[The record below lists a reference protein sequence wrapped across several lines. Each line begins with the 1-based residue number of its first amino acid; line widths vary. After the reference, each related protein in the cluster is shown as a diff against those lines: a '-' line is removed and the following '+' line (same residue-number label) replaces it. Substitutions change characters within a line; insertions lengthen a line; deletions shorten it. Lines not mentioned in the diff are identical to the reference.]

1 LRAPSLDASREKPAR
16 RRFPKARLGI
26 RGFEAPSFLRR
37 DFCATN
43 TVYEMTRLLARLADI
58 AYRRRGRMVLAWVVA
73 LVVLIGLGSSLA
85 GEYNADYDTPGSES
99 EAASELTEREFGGY
113 TGQEIFVVW
122 KDPAGANSPAA
133 RESVD
138 AFLAEAKEIDNV
150 EAQTPIRVSKDGT
163 IATTTLPL
171 TVPGWE
177 VSKEDGEKLVEAAE
191 ENSGGGLEIKLGG
204 DPIYRAQE
212 GASPEGIGFL
222 GGAIVLLIAFGS
234 VVAAGLPLAIAL
246 VGLGISSGGLI
257 LLLANVVDVPD
268 WTTAVTGLIGI
279 GVGIDY
285 SLLVL
290 TRFRSAMHAGKDR
303 HDAVVEAVTTAGRS
317 VIIAGCT
324 VVIAV
329 LGLFLTGL
337 PYMYGVA
344 ISASL
349 AVLVMMFAAVT
360 LLPALLSY
368 LGPRVDRLR
377 IPFLGRTLKAEGDGE
392 SPAARWSHAVQRR
405 PWTAAIVATAVLL
418 ALAAPALG
426 MRLGFPDAGNDP
438 PDTMTRQSYDLI
450 SEGFGPGTNGPLVI
464 AAQLP
469 GPEARADVERLAQQ
483 LRGEDG
489 VAFVPPPRF
498 NEPGNAA
505 IITVIPT
512 TSPQDEATEDLVKHL
527 RETVVPEALAG
538 SGVRAE
544 VGGVTAALE
553 DQSEYIV
560 DRMPLFISGVVG
572 LSFLLLLIAF
582 HSPLIS
588 LKAGIM
594 NLLSVSAAYGV
605 MTLVAQGGTLGQL
618 IGIDHEVPIAPFMPV
633 MMFAILFGL
642 SMDYEVFLISRIREE
657 YLKDGDTRRAVADG
671 LAKTARVITAA
682 AAIMVVVFLAF
693 LTTPE
698 VFLKLFGIGLASA
711 IFLDATVVRMVL
723 VPAVMQLLGSR
734 NWWIPDW
741 LERILPR
748 LDTERVAVGTAEG
761 RS

>member
-1 LRAPSLDASREKPAR
+1 
-16 RRFPKARLGI
+16 
-26 RGFEAPSFLRR
+26 
-37 DFCATN
+37 
-43 TVYEMTRLLARLADI
+43 MTRRLTRLADI
-58 AYRRRGRMVLAWVVA
+58 AYRYRGRMVIAWIAAAVVI
-73 LVVLIGLGSSLA
+73 IGLGSALK
-85 GEYNADYDTPGSES
+85 GEYEADYNTPGSES
-99 EAASELTEREFGGY
+99 KVASELTESEFDGY
-113 TGQEIFVVW
+113 SGQEVYVVW
-122 KDPAGANSPAA
+122 RDPAGAMSPAA
-133 RESVD
+133 RKGVD
-138 AFLAEAKEIDNV
+138 AFLAEATQVNHISK
-150 EAQTPIRVSKDGT
+150 QTAIRVSKDGK

-171 TVPGWE
+171 TIPGWE
-177 VSKEDGEKLVEAAE
+177 VTKADGEKLVDAAE
-191 ENSGGGLEIKLGG
+191 QNSSGNLEIKLGG

-212 GASPEGIGFL
+212 GASPEGLGFL
-222 GGAIVLLIAFGS
+222 GAAIVLLIAFGS

-246 VGLGISSGGLI
+246 IGLGITSGGLI
-257 LLLANVVDVPD
+257 LLLANFVGVPD
-268 WTTAVTGLIGI
+268 WTTAVSGLIGI

-285 SLLVL
+285 ALLVL
-290 TRFRSAMHAGKDR
+290 TRFRTAMKDGKDR

-349 AVLVMMFAAVT
+349 AVLVVMLAAVT

-377 IPFLGRTLKAEGDGE
+377 IPLLGRTLKAEGDGE

-405 PWTAAIVATAVLL
+405 PWTAAILATALLL

-438 PDTMTRQSYDLI
+438 KDTMTRQAYDLMT
-450 SEGFGPGTNGPLVI
+450 EGFGPGTNGPLVI
-464 AAQLP
+464 VAELP
-469 GPEARADVERLAQQ
+469 EPSARSDVDRLAGDI
-483 LRGEDG
+483 RANDG
-489 VAFVPPPRF
+489 VSYVAKPRI
-498 NEPGNAA
+498 NKAETAA
-505 IITVIPT
+505 LITVIPT
-512 TSPQDEATEDLVKHL
+512 TSPQDEATQDLVNEL
-527 RETVVPEALAG
+527 RNTVVPGALAG
-538 SGVRAE
+538 TGVVAH

-553 DQSEYIV
+553 DQSDYIV
-560 DRMPLFISGVVG
+560 GRMPLFILGVVG
-572 LSFLLLLIAF
+572 LSFLLLLVAF

-588 LKAGIM
+588 LKAGVM

-605 MTLVAQGGTLGQL
+605 MTLVAQGGAVGEL
-618 IGIDHEVPIAPFMPV
+618 IGIDHEVPVAPFMPV

-657 YLKDGDTRRAVADG
+657 YLKDGDTRRSVADG

-693 LTTPE
+693 VASPE
-698 VFLKLFGIGLASA
+698 VFLKLFGIGLAAA

-723 VPAVMQLLGSR
+723 VPAVMQLLGPR

-741 LERILPR
+741 LERRLPR
-748 LDTERVAVGTAEG
+748 LDVERVATGEA
-761 RS
+761 S

>member
-1 LRAPSLDASREKPAR
+1 
-16 RRFPKARLGI
+16 
-26 RGFEAPSFLRR
+26 
-37 DFCATN
+37 
-43 TVYEMTRLLARLADI
+43 MTRQLARLADI
-58 AYRRRGRMVLAWVVA
+58 AYRRRGRVVLAWIVSAVVI
-73 LVVLIGLGSSLA
+73 IGLGSSLA
-85 GEYNADYDTPGSES
+85 GEYEADYNTPGSES
-99 EAASELTEREFGGY
+99 KAASDLTEREFGGY
-113 TGQEIFVVW
+113 SGQEVFVVW
-122 KDPAGANSPAA
+122 KDPAGANNPAA
-133 RESVD
+133 RKRVD
-138 AFLAEAKEIDNV
+138 AFLAEARKIDNI
-150 EAQTPIRVSKDGT
+150 EPETAIRVSQDGT
-163 IATTTLPL
+163 IATTSLPL

-177 VSKEDGEKLVEAAE
+177 VPKEDGEKLVAAAE
-191 ENSGGGLEIKLGG
+191 DNSGGGLEIQLGG

-212 GASPEGIGFL
+212 GASPEGLGFL
-222 GGAIVLLIAFGS
+222 GAAIVLLIAFGS
-234 VVAAGLPLAIAL
+234 LVAAGLPLAIAL
-246 VGLGISSGGLI
+246 IGLGISSGGLI
-257 LLLANVVDVPD
+257 VLLANVIDVPD
-268 WTTAVTGLIGI
+268 WTTAVSGLIGI

-285 SLLVL
+285 ALLVL
-290 TRFRSAMHAGKDR
+290 TRFRSAMNAGKDR

-317 VIIAGCT
+317 VLIAGCT
-324 VVIAV
+324 VVVAV

-349 AVLVMMFAAVT
+349 AVLVMMLAAVT

-377 IPFLGRTLKAEGDGE
+377 IPLLGRNLKKAEGDGE

-405 PWTAAIVATAVLL
+405 PWTAAIAATAVLL

-438 PDTMTRQSYDLI
+438 PDTMTRQSYDLL
-450 SEGFGPGTNGPLVI
+450 SAGFGPGANGPLVI
-464 AAQLP
+464 AAELP
-469 GPEARADVERLAQQ
+469 DPAAERDVDSLARA
-483 LRGEDG
+483 LRAEEG
-489 VAFVPPPRF
+489 VAFVAQPQI
-498 NEPGNAA
+498 NQAGNAA
-505 IITVIPT
+505 ILTVTPT
-512 TSPQDEATEDLVKHL
+512 TSPQDEATTDLVKRL
-527 RETVVPEALAG
+527 RETVVPEALAD
-538 SGVRAE
+538 SGVSAE
-544 VGGVTAALE
+544 IGGVTAALE
-553 DQSEYIV
+553 DQSDYIV
-560 DRMPLFISGVVG
+560 DRMPVFIVGVVG

-605 MTLVAQGGTLGQL
+605 MTLVAQGGAVGGL

-693 LTTPE
+693 VASPE
-698 VFLKLFGIGLASA
+698 VFLKLFGIGLAAA

-723 VPAVMQLLGSR
+723 VPAVMQLLGHR
-734 NWWIPDW
+734 NWWIPNW
-741 LERILPR
+741 LERVLPR
-748 LDTERVAVGTAEG
+748 LDVERVAVGTAEG
-761 RS
+761 RP

>member
-1 LRAPSLDASREKPAR
+1 
-16 RRFPKARLGI
+16 
-26 RGFEAPSFLRR
+26 
-37 DFCATN
+37 
-43 TVYEMTRLLARLADI
+43 LLARLGDI
-58 AYRRRGRMVLAWVVA
+58 AYRRRGRVVLAWIAAMVVI
-73 LVVLIGLGSSLA
+73 IGVGSSLA
-85 GEYNADYDTPGSES
+85 GDFNADYDTPGSES
-99 EAASELTEREFGGY
+99 KAASDLTEERFSGY
-113 TGQEIFVVW
+113 SGQEIYVVW
-122 KDPAGANSPAA
+122 KDEGGAAGPQA
-133 RESVD
+133 RQGVN
-138 AFLAEAKEIDNV
+138 AFLAEAEQVDHIA
-150 EAQTPIRVSKDGT
+150 EHTPIRISEDGT
-163 IATTTLPL
+163 IGSTTLPL
-171 TVPGWE
+171 TIPGWE
-177 VSKEDGEKLVEAAE
+177 VSKDDGEKLVSAAE
-191 ENSGGGLEIKLGG
+191 GNSANGLQIQLGG

-212 GASPEGIGFL
+212 GASPEGLGFA
-222 GGAIVLLIAFGS
+222 GAAIVLLIAFGS

-246 VGLGISSGGLI
+246 VGLGISSAGLI
-257 LLLANVVDVPD
+257 ALLANVVDVPD
-268 WTTAVTGLIGI
+268 WTTAVSGLIGI

-290 TRFRSAMHAGKDR
+290 TRFRAAMNAGRDR
-303 HDAVVEAVTTAGRS
+303 HDAVVEAVSTAGRS
-317 VIIAGCT
+317 VLVAGIT

-329 LGLFLTGL
+329 LGLMLTTL

-349 AVLVMMFAAVT
+349 AVLVVMLAAVT

-368 LGPRVDRLR
+368 LGPKVNRLR
-377 IPFLGRTLKAEGDGE
+377 IPFLSRSVSRLTSEGEKAAE

-405 PWTAAIVATAVLL
+405 PWVAAIGATAILL

-438 PDTMTRQSYDLI
+438 PDTMTRKAYDLNT
-450 SEGFGPGTNGPLVI
+450 EGFGPGTNGPLVI
-464 AAQLP
+464 AAELP
-469 GPEARADVERLAQQ
+469 DGGARADVDALADE
-483 LRGEDG
+483 LRSEPG
-489 VAFVPPPRF
+489 VAFVPRPVI
-498 NEPGNAA
+498 NEQGDAA
-505 IITVIPT
+505 IVTVIPT
-512 TSPQDEATEDLVKHL
+512 TSPQDEATENLVKHL
-527 RETVVPEALAG
+527 RDDVIPEQL
-538 SGVRAE
+538 SGTGITAH

-553 DQSEYIV
+553 DQSEYMK

-572 LSFLLLLIAF
+572 LSFLVLLVAF

-605 MTLVAQGGTLGQL
+605 MTLVAKGGAVSGL
-618 IGIDHEVPIAPFMPV
+618 IGIDHEVPVAPFMPV

-657 YLKDGDTRRAVADG
+657 YLKDGNTRRAVADG

-693 LTTPE
+693 LAAPD

-723 VPAVMQLLGSR
+723 VPAVMQLLGNR

-748 LDTERVAVGTAEG
+748 LDVERIVVGAEG
-761 RS
+761 RP

>member
-1 LRAPSLDASREKPAR
+1 
-16 RRFPKARLGI
+16 
-26 RGFEAPSFLRR
+26 
-37 DFCATN
+37 
-43 TVYEMTRLLARLADI
+43 MTRRLARLADI
-58 AYRRRGRMVLAWVVA
+58 SYRYRDRMVLAWIAAAIVI
-73 LVVLIGLGSSLA
+73 IGLGSSLA
-85 GEYNADYDTPGSES
+85 GEYEADYDTPGSES
-99 EAASELTEREFGGY
+99 KAASDLTEREFGGY
-113 TGQEIFVVW
+113 SGQEIYVAW
-122 KDPAGANSPAA
+122 KDPDGATSPPA
-133 RESVD
+133 RERVD
-138 AFLAEAKEIDNV
+138 AFLATAERIDHV
-150 EAQTPIRVSKDGT
+150 EPATPVRVSEDGT

-171 TVPGWE
+171 TIPGWE
-177 VSKEDGEKLVEAAE
+177 VPKEDGEKLVDAADD
-191 ENSGGGLEIKLGG
+191 NSGGGLEIKLGG

-212 GASPEGIGFL
+212 SASPEGVGFL
-222 GGAIVLLIAFGS
+222 AAAIVLLIAFGS
-234 VVAAGLPLAIAL
+234 IVAAGLPLVIAL
-246 VGLGISSGGLI
+246 TGLSISSAGLI
-257 LLLANVVDVPD
+257 VLLANVVDVPD
-268 WTTAVTGLIGI
+268 WTTAVSGLIGI

-285 SLLVL
+285 ALLVL
-290 TRFRSAMHAGKDR
+290 TRFRSAMNAGKDR

-349 AVLVMMFAAVT
+349 AVLVVMIAAVT

-368 LGPRVDRLR
+368 LGPNVDRLR
-377 IPFLGRTLKAEGDGE
+377 IPFLGRTLKTEGDGE

-405 PWTAAIVATAVLL
+405 PWTAAIAATALLL

-438 PDTMTRQSYDLI
+438 PETMTRQSYDLI
-450 SEGFGPGTNGPLVI
+450 TEGFGPGTNGPLVI
-464 AAQLP
+464 AAELP
-469 GPEARADVERLAQQ
+469 DAAAASEIDALAAQ
-483 LRGEDG
+483 LRTEPG
-489 VAFVPPPRF
+489 VAFVAAPRI
-498 NEPGNAA
+498 NETDSAA
-505 IITVIPT
+505 ILTVIPT
-512 TSPQDEATEDLVKHL
+512 TSPQAEATTDLVRHL
-527 RETVVPEALAG
+527 REAVVPETLAG
-538 SGVRAE
+538 SGVTAE
-544 VGGVTAALE
+544 IGGLTAAFE

-560 DRMPLFISGVVG
+560 DRMPLFIIGVVG
-572 LSFLLLLIAF
+572 LSFLLLLVAF

-588 LKAGIM
+588 LKAAIM

-605 MTLVAQGGTLGQL
+605 MTLVAQGGAVGGL

-693 LTTPE
+693 VASPE
-698 VFLKLFGIGLASA
+698 VFLKLFGIGLAAA

-741 LERILPR
+741 LERVLPR
-748 LDTERVAVGTAEG
+748 IDVERAAPATAEG
-761 RS
+761 RP

>member
-1 LRAPSLDASREKPAR
+1 
-16 RRFPKARLGI
+16 
-26 RGFEAPSFLRR
+26 
-37 DFCATN
+37 
-43 TVYEMTRLLARLADI
+43 MTRRLARLADI
-58 AYRRRGRMVLAWVVA
+58 AYRRRGRMVLAWIVA
-73 LVVLIGLGSSLA
+73 AVAIIGLGSSFA
-85 GEYNADYDTPGSES
+85 GEYEADYNTPGSES
-99 EAASELTEREFGGY
+99 KAASELTEEAFGGY
-113 TGQEIFVVW
+113 SGQEVYVVW
-122 KDPAGANSPAA
+122 KDADGAQSPAA
-133 RESVD
+133 RRRVG
-138 AFLAEAKEIDNV
+138 AFLDKATEI
-150 EAQTPIRVSKDGT
+150 EHIEPATATRISADGT

-177 VSKEDGEKLVEAAE
+177 VPKEDGEALVAAADA
-191 ENSGGGLEIKLGG
+191 NSGDGLEIKLGG

-212 GASPEGIGFL
+212 GETPETYGLIGA
-222 GGAIVLLIAFGS
+222 AIVLLIAFGS
-234 VVAAGLPLAIAL
+234 LVAAGLPLAMAL

-257 LLLANVVDVPD
+257 VLLANVVAVPD
-268 WTTAVTGLIGI
+268 WTTAVSGLIGI

-285 SLLVL
+285 ALLVL
-290 TRFRSAMHAGKDR
+290 TRFRAAMAAGKDR

-349 AVLVMMFAAVT
+349 AVLVVMLAAVT

-377 IPFLGRTLKAEGDGE
+377 IPLFGNRLKAEGDGE

-405 PWTAAIVATAVLL
+405 PWPAAIVATAILL
-418 ALAAPALG
+418 LLAAPALG

-450 SEGFGPGTNGPLVI
+450 TEGFGPGANGPLVI
-464 AAQLP
+464 AAELP
-469 GPEARADVERLAQQ
+469 GPEAESDVDALAAQ
-483 LRGEDG
+483 LRGEEG
-489 VAFVPPPRF
+489 IAFVAEPQV
-498 NEPGNAA
+498 NEAGTAA
-505 IITVIPT
+505 ILTATPA
-512 TSPQDEATEDLVKHL
+512 TSPEDEATEELVKRL
-527 RETVVPEALAG
+527 RGTVIPEALAG
-538 SGVRAE
+538 TGVTAS

-553 DQSEYIV
+553 DQSEYVV
-560 DRMPLFISGVVG
+560 DRMPLFIAGVVG

-588 LKAGIM
+588 LKAGVM

-605 MTLVAQGGTLGQL
+605 MTLFAQGGFLGQL
-618 IGIDHEVPIAPFMPV
+618 IGIDHAVPIAPFMPV

-693 LTTPE
+693 VTSPE

-723 VPAVMQLLGSR
+723 VPAVMQLLGTR
-734 NWWIPDW
+734 NWWIPSW
-741 LERILPR
+741 LERALPR
-748 LDTERVAVGTAEG
+748 LDVEHVATRSRAAEG
-761 RS
+761 RP